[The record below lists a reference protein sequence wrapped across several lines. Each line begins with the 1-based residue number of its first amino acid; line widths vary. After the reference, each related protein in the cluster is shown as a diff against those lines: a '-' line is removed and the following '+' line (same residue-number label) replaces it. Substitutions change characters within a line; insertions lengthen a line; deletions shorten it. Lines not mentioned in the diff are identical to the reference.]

1 MKKTEALITAATETF
16 TCFFKP
22 QFWTIAV
29 AGMAAIGGALM
40 WLSLRVLMIITFPI
54 SIPLMAW
61 AIYADDRKYRKQA
74 EEAMR
79 QMREGRPQNG
89 QVKP

>member
-61 AIYADDRKYRKQA
+61 AIYADDRKNRKQA
-74 EEAMR
+74 EEIMER
-79 QMREGRPQNG
+79 LRKGIHRNG
-89 QVKP
+89 PVKP

>member
-16 TCFFKP
+16 TCFFRP

-40 WLSLRVLMIITFPI
+40 WFSLRVLMILTFPI

-61 AIYADDRKYRKQA
+61 AIYADDRRNRKQA
-74 EEAMR
+74 EEIMQR
-79 QMREGRPQNG
+79 LRKGICQNG